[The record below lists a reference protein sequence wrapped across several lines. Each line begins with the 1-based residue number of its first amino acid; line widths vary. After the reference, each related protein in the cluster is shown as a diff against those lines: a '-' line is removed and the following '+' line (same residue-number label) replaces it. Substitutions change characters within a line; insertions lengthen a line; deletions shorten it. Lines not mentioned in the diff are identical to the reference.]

1 MSNPVSSP
9 FNWRGPSQV
18 VDNLGRIKSDRQRLL
33 DATRV
38 NAYSDSGRS
47 TTPPKS
53 ETAPR

>member
-1 MSNPVSSP
+1 MKPTSP
-9 FNWRGPSQV
+9 WNWQGKPSQV